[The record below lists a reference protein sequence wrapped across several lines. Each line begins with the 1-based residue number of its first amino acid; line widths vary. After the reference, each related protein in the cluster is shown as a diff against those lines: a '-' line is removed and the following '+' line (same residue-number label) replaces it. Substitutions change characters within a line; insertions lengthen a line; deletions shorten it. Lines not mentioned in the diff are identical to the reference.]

1 MAYMEKRLP
10 GYGQN
15 YIIKNKQDIEEVRL
29 RSARLAAVTAQV
41 DTKLTY
47 AAKPMR
53 NVKKEMIA
61 EERYALIEKD
71 NLLLLQRMH
80 AVSERASRCHPLPLP
95 FSAADRFPRPLAS
108 LPRSLVRARAR
119 ARARRSCTARP
130 PSTT

>member
-80 AVSERASRCHPLPLP
+80 AVSERARAPPP
-95 FSAADRFPRPLAS
+95 TPAAAAGQLTALA
-108 LPRSLVRARAR
+108 RSLAFSRAR
-119 ARARRSCTARP
+119 RRSCTARP

>member
-80 AVSERASRCHPLPLP
+80 AVSGRASERANVPLPP
-95 FSAADRFPRPLAS
+95 APAA
-108 LPRSLVRARAR
+108 VQ
-119 ARARRSCTARP
+119 RR
-130 PSTT
+130 

>member
-80 AVSERASRCHPLPLP
+80 AVSERASERAAATHYRCRSAPLTAFLAR
-95 FSAADRFPRPLAS
+95 SRPSLALS
-108 LPRSLVRARAR
+108 FAR